1 MSSPESRGAK
11 TLDDIDI
18 MLIAIWSFVGSAVL
32 FAIMGLC
39 CCCCVSISPSSP
51 NPHPKLTYISLIQC
65 GGTSKNE
72 SSDFPNPEVPLD
84 DLESVWPRSPESV
97 LRADSVE
104 TLPRYT
110 AVDDPP
116 KYARSVASA
125 SRWSRPFVCLTGTC
139 GRAGVGLGVFVTDI
153 RSTVFCGRFCW
164 LRCMILYLFFYQ
176 IFFIALSLFSVV
188 LYTSK

>member
-1 MSSPESRGAK
+1 
-11 TLDDIDI
+11 

-72 SSDFPNPEVPLD
+72 SPDFSNPEVPLD
-84 DLESVWPRSPESV
+84 DLESVCLTYPESV

-110 AVDDPP
+110 EVDDPP
-116 KYARSVASA
+116 KYARSLASE
-125 SRWSRPFVCLTGTC
+125 SRWSRPFICLTGTC
-139 GRAGVGLGVFVTDI
+139 GRAGAGLGVFVTDI
-153 RSTVFCGRFCW
+153 WSTFFVAVFAGLDVWFC
-164 LRCMILYLFFYQ
+164 IYFST
-176 IFFIALSLFSVV
+176 IFSSL
-188 LYTSK
+188 L